1 MPTWAMRVPRERFDN
16 LDEATVRNALCMTRR
31 TMLTGFFTA
40 LGLAGSRAAA
50 VRPLSAAR
58 LRSCHALANVT
69 RWGCQYQNVDLQS
82 IARSDLDLIV
92 IDPSLDDAHGRFV
105 TRAQCE
111 AIQERSGG
119 SRRIVL
125 GYLCVGEVD
134 TKRWYW
140 PSSYVK
146 DPPSWIGA
154 ENPNWPGSRSVQYW
168 NSEWQDLVFAGNDSM
183 LDRIIEAGFDGVF
196 LDRVD
201 GYGDWGI
208 GADSLDRMAEL
219 VVGIAEKA
227 RRSKPG
233 FILMMQNAE
242 HILHHPNLVQ
252 AIDAH
257 SKESLLTGLSGF
269 DTVNK
274 QEDVDWSLSYLKPL
288 QDLGIPTFATEYI
301 TKPALRKAV
310 EERLVELG
318 FKPFFGT
325 LGLDRLPA
333 SDAMSWD

>member
-1 MPTWAMRVPRERFDN
+1 
-16 LDEATVRNALCMTRR
+16 VRNTISMSRR
-31 TMLTGFFTA
+31 TLLSGLLVP
-40 LGLAGSRAAA
+40 LGLARGHAAA
-50 VRPLSAAR
+50 VRLLPAAR
-58 LRSCHALANVT
+58 QRSCDVLQNVA
-69 RWGCQYQNVDLQS
+69 RWGCQYQNVDLES
-82 IARSDLDLIV
+82 IAQSDLDLVV
-92 IDPSLDDAHGRFV
+92 IDPSLDDARRRFV
-105 TRAQCE
+105 TPAQC
-111 AIQERSGG
+111 RSVQGRADG
-119 SRRIVL
+119 SRRVVL

-140 PSSYVK
+140 PSSYVR

-168 NSEWQDLVFAGNDSM
+168 NADWQAMVFAGGDSI
-183 LDRIIEAGFDGVF
+183 LDRIIEADFDGVF

-208 GADSLDRMAEL
+208 SAESLERMADL

-227 RRSKPG
+227 RRLKPG

-242 HILHHPNLVQ
+242 HILHHANLIQ

-269 DTVNK
+269 DTVNR

-288 QDLGIPTFATEYI
+288 QDMGIPTFATEYI
-301 TKPALRKAV
+301 SKPVLRKAV
-310 EERLVELG
+310 EQRLVELG

-325 LGLDRLPA
+325 PGLDHLPGSVA
-333 SDAMSWD
+333 TTWN